1 MLIIMETN
9 RNPRRRR
16 RPMRQAIDNDHD
28 DDVDKTFARLISKPD
43 K

>member
-16 RPMRQAIDNDHD
+16 RPMRQAIDNY